1 MKQNL
6 KKILAV
12 LLAAVCCLS
21 LLTACQNTQNEDP
34 TPDTHPDASTP
45 SPTGDT
51 ATHDLPTLGLR
62 MTLPQALEEQ
72 VTQGAVSTILQEI
85 PAEDGSTLLYG
96 CQCWYPTGP
105 AQLSGE
111 GFSLDDLTYAGVLGV
126 YQTELVDSLDALTG
140 CDQHQALGQS
150 ADGAYQYYL
159 SLNTSADPAL
169 LELLRGVQVTITE
182 MAELSQS
189 YGDEPSHPD
198 YTGAYLGEFTTQD
211 LDGNPITQD
220 IFREHALTMVN
231 VFATWCS
238 PCVQEMPDL
247 EKLYQQ
253 MKDKNVGVVGV
264 VMDVLNEKGE
274 IVPEDLERA
283 QQLVQDTGVTYPV
296 IVPDSS
302 YLSGRL
308 TNIEAF
314 PETFFVD
321 KNGIIVGGTYS
332 GSGSLEDWLEV
343 VETELA
349 NLAP

>member
-1 MKQNL
+1 
-6 KKILAV
+6 
-12 LLAAVCCLS
+12 
-21 LLTACQNTQNEDP
+21 
-34 TPDTHPDASTP
+34 
-45 SPTGDT
+45 
-51 ATHDLPTLGLR
+51 
-62 MTLPQALEEQ
+62 MTLPQTLQEQ
-72 VTQGAVSTILQEI
+72 INQGSVSTILQEM
-85 PAEDGSTLLYG
+85 PAEDGTTLLYG
-96 CQCWYPTGP
+96 LHCWYPTDSD
-105 AQLSGE
+105 QFSGE
-111 GFSLDDLTYAGVLGV
+111 GFSLDSLTYAGVLGV
-126 YQTELVDSLDALTG
+126 YQTELVESLGELTG
-140 CDQHQALGQS
+140 CDQHQSLGQS

-159 SLNTSADPAL
+159 SLNSSADPAL
-169 LELLRGVQVTITE
+169 LELLRGVKITITE
-182 MAELSQS
+182 MAQLSQS
-189 YGDEPSHPD
+189 YGDQPSQPD

-211 LDGNPITQD
+211 VDGNPITQD
-220 IFREHALTMVN
+220 IFKEHELTMVN

-238 PCVQEMPDL
+238 PCVEEMPDL

-253 MKDKNVGVVGV
+253 LKEKNVGVVGV

-296 IVPDSS
+296 ILPDSS

-332 GSGSLEDWLEV
+332 GSGSFEDWLEV